1 VGNAAKSL
9 KLEVELMAARRVEII
24 AGRSCC
30 CRLRLKRFRGGISRS
45 RCGRKNDQH
54 SQRGSTRQA
63 MRFDEDIS
71 PYPMPHLLLFRV
83 FTSSE
88 HRGFGSVSSEFEEN
102 QLARQVDDPTAIL
115 TQPKSGDLSP
125 PWNFQKTAHTNAVQL
140 RPVCTARTVPSI
152 YGDSLAGVPYQ
163 PVERRDGKTRWFCRV
178 RDGSAGCSGNAKW

>member
-54 SQRGSTRQA
+54 PQRGQQQTGDALGRGHFALPYATSPPVQGSSQA
-63 MRFDEDIS
+63 QSIG
-71 PYPMPHLLLFRV
+71 PN
-83 FTSSE
+83 
-88 HRGFGSVSSEFEEN
+88 SVSRETDQA
-102 QLARQVDDPTAIL
+102 QLARKVDDHTAIL

-140 RPVCTARTVPSI
+140 RPVCTARTIPLI
-152 YGDSLAGVPYQ
+152 YSHSPGGVPYQ
-163 PVERRDGKTRWFCRV
+163 PVERRDGKTR
-178 RDGSAGCSGNAKW
+178 

>member
-88 HRGFGSVSSEFEEN
+88 HRANSASSETDQA
-102 QLARQVDDPTAIL
+102 QLARKVDDHTAIL

-140 RPVCTARTVPSI
+140 RPVCTAITVPSI
-152 YGDSLAGVPYQ
+152 YSHSLAGVPYQ
-163 PVERRDGKTRWFCRV
+163 PVERRDGKTR
-178 RDGSAGCSGNAKW
+178 